1 MDRIAGIETE
11 YGCLV
16 SGEAAHANGDA
27 WPVRVK
33 NHLFR
38 KMHAGAIDLHYR
50 DYEEIGRASCRERV

>member
-16 SGEAAHANGDA
+16 NGDAVHPNGDA

-33 NHLFR
+33 NQLFR
-38 KMHAGAIDLHYR
+38 RMRAGAIDLVR
-50 DYEEIGRASCRERV
+50 KARRAAKKAA